1 MTTTSKQIT
10 IENLSGIKTSKDL
23 QRQIYRLKANIRFQE
38 IEMKERLH
46 QLPEEAVKY
55 AAVHILPAFLISGVA
70 ARSWGILRNLF
81 GLITSIKFSGKGSF
95 KHSLIE
101 SIKKV
106 GFAAA
111 FKAAFNLYKNR
122 KH

>member
-1 MTTTSKQIT
+1 MTSKQIT
-10 IENLSGIKTSKDL
+10 IENLPEIKTSKDL
-23 QRQIYRLKANIRFQE
+23 QMQIYRLKANIRFQE

-46 QLPEEAVKY
+46 QLPEEAVKH
-55 AAVHILPAFLISGVA
+55 AAVYILPAFLISGVA
-70 ARSWGILRNLF
+70 GRSWTILRNVI